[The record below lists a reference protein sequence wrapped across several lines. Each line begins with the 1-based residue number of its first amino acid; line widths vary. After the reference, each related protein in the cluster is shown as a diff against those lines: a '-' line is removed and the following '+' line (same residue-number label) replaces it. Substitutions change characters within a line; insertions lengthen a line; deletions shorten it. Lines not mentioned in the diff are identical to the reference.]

1 MEPKLRQYI
10 ENLFAN
16 APNTKQAYELREE
29 IISNT
34 IERYHDLIAEGKT
47 DGDAY
52 NQAITGIGNINE
64 LLQELGA
71 QPIAQ
76 KKYTDEQLGI
86 IKGRHSI
93 FVCIAVV
100 LYILCTTP
108 CIILGTT
115 SLSSISPAIM
125 FVMISIATGLIIY
138 GNVTK
143 YIVVMDNEEEKRKLK
158 NRAILKAV
166 GVGCYI
172 SCVIPCILL
181 ASTPMKNI
189 SPVFMFLMIA
199 VATVLV
205 ILSKNRTQYKKTDE
219 TLVENFKEFSS
230 RKKTTSA
237 LYRTLVAILWVAT
250 SFLYLYM
257 TYITCFSAT
266 MVTWIIFIVAIAVQN
281 VMRAIFDYVEVSK

>member
-10 ENLFAN
+10 ENLFVN

-34 IERYHDLIAEGKT
+34 IERYHDLLAEGRT
-47 DGDAY
+47 QGDAY
-52 NQAITGIGNINE
+52 NLAISGIGNINE

-71 QPIAQ
+71 QPVAQ
-76 KKYTDEQLGI
+76 KKYTDEQLGV

-93 FVCIAVV
+93 FLCIAIVM
-100 LYILCTTP
+100 YILCTTP

-115 SLSSISPAIM
+115 SLASISPAIM
-125 FVMISIATGLIIY
+125 FVMISVATGLIIY
-138 GNVTK
+138 ANMTK
-143 YIVVMDNEEEKRKLK
+143 YVVVMDNEDQKRKLK
-158 NRAILKAV
+158 NRSLLRAI

-181 ASTPMKNI
+181 ASTPMENI
-189 SPVFMFLMIA
+189 SPVFMFIMIA

-205 ILSKNRTQYKKTDE
+205 ILSKNRNEYQKTDE
-219 TLVENFKEFSS
+219 TLVENFKEFNS
-230 RKKTTSA
+230 RKKTSSA
-237 LYRTLVAILWVAT
+237 LYRTLVAILWVVTA
-250 SFLYLYM
+250 FLYVYL

-266 MVTWIIFIVAIAVQN
+266 MVTWIIFIIAIAVQN
-281 VMRAIFDYVEVSK
+281 IMRAIFDYVEASK